1 MKKLKPLIVI
11 LGPTASG
18 KTDLAIKL
26 AKKFKGEIVS
36 ADSRQIYK
44 GMDIGTAKPKYQ
56 KSKMTRRGAVSGYKN
71 QKYVLKIK
79 NISHYL
85 IDIIRPDRQ
94 FNVAL
99 YKKRAIGAIKA
110 IIKRKKVPF
119 LVGGTGLYISSIVD
133 NIDFPTVAPQSKLRE
148 KLEKKSTRELFKIYK
163 KLDPAGAKFIDKK
176 NKRRLVRAVEVSLI
190 TKKPFW
196 IQRQKKELLFKIL
209 QIGLKPSKKELK
221 KRIEK
226 RTEEMIKSG
235 LEKEVRELVRK
246 YGWNSALQ
254 TIGYQEWKE
263 YFDNKISKEEV
274 EELIVLHTL
283 QFARR
288 QMTWF
293 RKDRRIYWL
302 NDYQKAE
309 KLIKQFLKKIRGF
322 NPQ

>member
-18 KTDLAIKL
+18 KTELALKL
-26 AKKFKGEIVS
+26 AKKLALSKFKGFKGVEIVS

-56 KSKMTRRGAVSGYKN
+56 KSNIKN
-71 QKYVLKIK
+71 QKYILKIK
-79 NISHYL
+79 NIPHYL

-99 YKKRAIGAIKA
+99 YKKRAMGAIKA

-119 LVGGTGLYISSIVD
+119 LVGGTGLYVSAIVD

-148 KLEKKSTRELFKIYK
+148 KLEKKSIRELFKIYK
-163 KLDPAGAKFIDKK
+163 KFDAIGAKFIDKE
-176 NKRRLVRAVEVSLI
+176 NKRRLVRAVEVCLI

-196 IQRQKKELLFKIL
+196 IQREKKEPLFKIL
-209 QIGLKPSKKELK
+209 QIGLKPSKRELK
-221 KRIEK
+221 KRVKK

-235 LEKEVRELVRK
+235 LEKEVKKLVRK
-246 YGWNSALQ
+246 YGWTSPLQ
-254 TIGYQEWKE
+254 TIGYQEWKD
-263 YFDNKISKEEV
+263 YFEGKISKEKV

-293 RKDRRIYWL
+293 GKDRRIHWL
-302 NDYQKAE
+302 KDYRKAE
-309 KLIKQFLKKIRGF
+309 RLVKRFLK
-322 NPQ
+322 